1 MSQGFQKTK
10 DTYQILINSSML
22 ILQIRYCNFLKFL
35 CFLIIQMNLE
45 HLQRKNEWGYNL
57 SCKTSAF
64 LKTLP
69 AQK

>member
-10 DTYQILINSSML
+10 DTYQMLINSSML

-57 SCKTSAF
+57 S
-64 LKTLP
+64 L
-69 AQK
+69 QH